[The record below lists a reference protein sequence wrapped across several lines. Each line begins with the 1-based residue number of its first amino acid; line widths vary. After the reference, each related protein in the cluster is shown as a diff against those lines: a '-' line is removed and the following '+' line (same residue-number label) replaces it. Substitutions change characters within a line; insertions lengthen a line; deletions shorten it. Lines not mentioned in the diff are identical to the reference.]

1 MNKNKNKN
9 KISSQLTKSN
19 TREKILNSYGYDVS
33 DFAVLDIPVRRESKT
48 GRLVSVKQAS
58 KRTLNDPS

>member
-1 MNKNKNKN
+1 MSKGKNKK
-9 KISSQLTKSN
+9 SSQSTKSN
-19 TREKILNSYGYDVS
+19 TRRKILNSYGYDVS
-33 DFAVLDIPVRRESKT
+33 NFNVLDISVRRESKT